1 MFLFVLPHPR
11 SLRVANP
18 RPYSGAGHGMEP

>member
-18 RPYSGAGHGMEP
+18 RPYSGVDDSMEP